1 MHPLPT
7 SGLRPSP
14 SAPRPRA
21 LPTHLGRWLATCAL
35 HLGLAAA
42 ATSAQA
48 GWTSAPAITAESR
61 AQHTA
66 TALATGEVLVA
77 GGETNAGGGGF
88 PVSTRLYTPATNTWR
103 NGPDLPLPR
112 YGHTAT
118 RLADGRVLLAGGR
131 HAAPLQVNEAGTLY
145 IPANAP
151 ATGTLAPTGPMQ
163 LRRSHHTATLLPDNT
178 VLVAG
183 GWGIAG
189 QDGLSNVEIYDPQ
202 SNTWDSA
209 AQPLPQG
216 RALHTATL
224 LPGGRVLVV
233 GGRDNGLGTTRTAWI
248 READG
253 SWTAVPMPAA
263 APTRAEHTATLLPD
277 GRVLIAGGRQGTFA
291 PYIPLN
297 DTYLFNPADN
307 SWTPG
312 PTLTQ
317 ARYRASATLMGNGSV
332 LIAGGTTDT
341 ESVNTAETLS
351 FAPGGAGQATAQPA
365 MATPRNLHTATLLPT
380 QQVLVLGG
388 RDDSDATT
396 ATAELFSLA
405 APNAPTNVTAQPG
418 NARVTV
424 RWQAPAGGTTPA
436 RYTAT
441 AQPGGRSCTVSHP
454 ATSCT
459 VTGLTN
465 GTPYTFT
472 VVATALGGLASPP
485 SAPPAA
491 ATPSAAAG
499 PGGAQPVP
507 TLGEWSLALLA
518 ALMLL
523 AGIRL
528 QGPRRR

>member
-7 SGLRPSP
+7 SGPRPTP

-77 GGETNAGGGGF
+77 GGETDAGGGGF

-118 RLADGRVLLAGGR
+118 LLTDGRVLLAGGR
-131 HAAPLQVNEAGTLY
+131 HATLLQLADAGTLY
-145 IPANAP
+145 TPAAAP
-151 ATGTLAPTGPMQ
+151 ATGALAPTGPMQ
-163 LRRSHHTATLLPDNT
+163 LRRSHHTATLLPNGH
-178 VLVAG
+178 VLVVG
-183 GWGIAG
+183 GWGGAG
-189 QDGLSNVEIYDPQ
+189 QDGLSTVEIYDPVANAWATAP
-202 SNTWDSA
+202 S
-209 AQPLPQG
+209 LPQG

-297 DTYLFNPADN
+297 DTYLFNPADS

-424 RWQAPAGGTTPA
+424 RWHPPQAAPRP
-436 RYTAT
+436 
-441 AQPGGRSCTVSHP
+441 P
-454 ATSCT
+454 AT
-459 VTGLTN
+459 
-465 GTPYTFT
+465 PP
-472 VVATALGGLASPP
+472 PP
-485 SAPPAA
+485 SRAAAAAPSATPPPAA
-491 ATPSAAAG
+491 P
-499 PGGAQPVP
+499 
-507 TLGEWSLALLA
+507 
-518 ALMLL
+518 
-523 AGIRL
+523 
-528 QGPRRR
+528 